1 MKALKGIKLILLI
14 ALFFSCGSKQELK
27 EETKQVKLVSN
38 IIEVD
43 TKFFIEKI
51 AKLDNRLEYLGDKP
65 AIIDFYAT
73 WCGPCRKQT
82 PILEELSKKY
92 KDSLYIYK
100 IDVDNSPDLANT
112 LNVSAIPTLIFF
124 SLPPTRPVMMQGF
137 MTKEE
142 VESYIQRFL
151 LKN

>member
-1 MKALKGIKLILLI
+1 MKILNSIKLILLI

-27 EETKQVKLVSN
+27 EETKQVKLASN

-65 AIIDFYAT
+65 SIIDFYAT
-73 WCGPCRKQT
+73 WCGPCKKQT

-92 KDSLYIYK
+92 KDSLYVYK

-124 SLPPTRPVMMQGF
+124 PLPPARPIMMQGF
-137 MTKEE
+137 MSEEE
-142 VESYIQRFL
+142 VEYCIQSFL

>member
-51 AKLDNRLEYLGDKP
+51 LCQRRGKWVG
-65 AIIDFYAT
+65 
-73 WCGPCRKQT
+73 
-82 PILEELSKKY
+82 S
-92 KDSLYIYK
+92 
-100 IDVDNSPDLANT
+100 NS
-112 LNVSAIPTLIFF
+112 
-124 SLPPTRPVMMQGF
+124 
-137 MTKEE
+137 
-142 VESYIQRFL
+142 
-151 LKN
+151 